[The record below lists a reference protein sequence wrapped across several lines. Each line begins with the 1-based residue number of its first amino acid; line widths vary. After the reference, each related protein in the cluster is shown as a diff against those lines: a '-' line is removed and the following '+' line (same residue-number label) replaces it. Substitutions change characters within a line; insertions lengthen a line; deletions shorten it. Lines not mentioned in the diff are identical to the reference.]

1 MSIWHLRFQPKL
13 SLGKTDLITQP
24 VLRETKSQNK
34 KTAAPLPWFSPLS
47 ERVRC
52 SPRQSSQN
60 PRYYFYHLLV
70 HPLRLIF
77 QQVLSFLSLN
87 ISLAYPLFS
96 IAPAAPTFQTTG
108 IPHLKC
114 CNSLPGL
121 PAFSILSLSPVCSS
135 LWSQRDPS
143 RAEGCATPLFSSFNS
158 SSFLLGWNLHTDSA
172 YLFVL
177 FSTAVSSSPIPNL
190 SLEVSLFFA
199 QACFSLLLDV

>member
-1 MSIWHLRFQPKL
+1 MAVFLTSFSPHPWPSHPRPLCSCPIITLKIPKSLTPFRWTCMYSNVWHLRFQPKL

-34 KTAAPLPWFSPLS
+34 KTSAPLPWFSPLS
-47 ERVRC
+47 ERVRY

-87 ISLAYPLFS
+87 ISLAYPLSS

-135 LWSQRDPS
+135 LRSQRDPS
-143 RAEGCATPLFSSFNS
+143 RAEGSHA
-158 SSFLLGWNLHTDSA
+158 
-172 YLFVL
+172 
-177 FSTAVSSSPIPNL
+177 
-190 SLEVSLFFA
+190 SLFII
-199 QACFSLLLDV
+199 

>member
-1 MSIWHLRFQPKL
+1 MAVFLTSFSPHPWPSHPRPLCSCPIITLKIPK
-13 SLGKTDLITQP
+13 SLTPFRWTCMYSNVYLTSPFSTKTQFRKNRSYYP
-24 VLRETKSQNK
+24 ACAQRNKKPNK
-34 KTAAPLPWFSPLS
+34 KTSAPLPWFSPLS

-87 ISLAYPLFS
+87 ISLAYPLSS

-143 RAEGCATPLFSSFNS
+143 RAEGSHA
-158 SSFLLGWNLHTDSA
+158 
-172 YLFVL
+172 
-177 FSTAVSSSPIPNL
+177 
-190 SLEVSLFFA
+190 SLFII
-199 QACFSLLLDV
+199 